1 MKGTVTIDEARGV
14 DDLEIIRELF
24 REYERWLGVD
34 LCFQGFEDEL
44 ARLPGNYAPPDGL
57 ILLARDEER
66 PTGCVAL
73 KPLEPGICEMKRLYV
88 RPGDRGRGIGRR
100 LVARLIDAARARG
113 YARMRLD
120 TLEQLKEAI
129 ELYRSVGFSPTAP
142 YYHNPLPGVLYWE
155 LELDPL
161 PQKP

>member
-1 MKGTVTIDEARGV
+1 MKEMVTIREALGG

-34 LCFQGFEDEL
+34 LCFQGFDDEL
-44 ARLPGNYAPPDGL
+44 ARLPGIYAPPEGV
-57 ILLARDEER
+57 ILLAREDGR

-73 KPLEPGICEMKRLYV
+73 KCLEPGICEMKRLYV

-100 LVARLIDAARARG
+100 LVVSLIDAARSRG

-120 TLEQLKEAI
+120 TLVQLKEAI
-129 ELYRSVGFSPTAP
+129 ELYRSVGFRPTEP

-155 LELDPL
+155 LGLDPL
-161 PQKP
+161 PQPR